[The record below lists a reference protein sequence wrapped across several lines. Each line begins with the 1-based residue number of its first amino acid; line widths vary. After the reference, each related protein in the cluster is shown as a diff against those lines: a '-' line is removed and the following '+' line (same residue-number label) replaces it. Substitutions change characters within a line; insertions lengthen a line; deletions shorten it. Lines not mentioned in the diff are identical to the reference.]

1 MFAKTANSNNPST
14 GSSLTAAGAG
24 AALLSNSG
32 TNAFCPQ
39 SDQSFYCQMYRTLG
53 IVQMTIAFIVIFLS
67 VLYLLYFLYTNR
79 KTFFYS
85 SKK

>member
-1 MFAKTANSNNPST
+1 MVKASTGPST
-14 GSSLTAAGAG
+14 GSSMAAAGAG

-32 TNAFCPQ
+32 TSAFCPQ

-53 IVQMTIAFIVIFLS
+53 IVQMTIAFVVIFFAIMFLI
-67 VLYLLYFLYTNR
+67 YFLYTNR
-79 KTFFYS
+79 KMFFS